1 MNYESLTKKE
11 LIELA
16 KRAEEI
22 IKDSLEIANS
32 NEPSTHVKI
41 GKITGTLEYYLQYR
55 LMEGER
61 ERE

>member
-1 MNYESLTKKE
+1 MDYNKLTKKE

-22 IKDSLEIANS
+22 IKDALIIAS
-32 NEPSTHVKI
+32 SDEPNIYAKV
-41 GKITGTLEYYLQYR
+41 GEITGTLEYYLQYR
-55 LMEGER
+55 LMERER